1 MRSID
6 ETRGVRIGAV
16 ALVLLVVY
24 LVVLAMLTFVP
35 GTEDTTRNVRVNT
48 RPFGSILPALRLG
61 PESFS
66 YRQMI
71 GNIVAFVP
79 LGVLLPLV
87 LARPRWS
94 AAIVLASAVA
104 LSVAIE
110 LGQLAV
116 SLHLGYGYR
125 AADIDDVILNTLGA
139 MLGYGAFA
147 IVSWLN
153 QAQSRGS

>member
-1 MRSID
+1 MRSFD
-6 ETRGVRIGAV
+6 ETRGVRIGTI

-24 LVVLAMLTFVP
+24 LVVLALLTFVP

-48 RPFGSILPALRLG
+48 RPLGSILPALRLG
-61 PESFS
+61 PGSFS
-66 YRQMI
+66 YRQLI
-71 GNIVAFVP
+71 GNVVAFVP

-87 LARPRWS
+87 LSRPRWS
-94 AAIVLASAVA
+94 AAIVFVSAIA
-104 LSVAIE
+104 LSAAIE

-125 AADIDDVILNTLGA
+125 AADIDDVILNTFGA

-147 IVSWLN
+147 IVSWLA
-153 QAQSRGS
+153 QAQSGGT